1 MSGMSYVRYVSMFD
15 FKLNRVIDF
24 TEPELVLQII
34 QKTLG
39 LRIHFNSD
47 FLYGFIKR

>member
-1 MSGMSYVRYVSMFD
+1 MSDVRYVFMFD

-34 QKTLG
+34 
-39 LRIHFNSD
+39 
-47 FLYGFIKR
+47 